1 MAKGVLL
8 PRLRAGFCG
17 FKSKN
22 STPVCAVTSN
32 SIDSGGKLEK
42 NGKSSYFELFYAVY
56 GGKVKNAVK
65 TSVFGA
71 LAFLGAGLLLTG
83 CKSAP
88 ELAQANA
95 LALIQ
100 AKYDQ
105 TPPVGANIA
114 VYDLGMRQ
122 GVTARYWERTTI
134 YPNRFWADFTLTPEG
149 KKVLKLQK
157 GGDVILWRPGNA
169 DDKNYSIVVVT
180 VAANHLKARD
190 IKEIQDETGGGKGA
204 DFTESIVWDGVPG
217 PLQDIA
223 HNPGNKLSAKRHAE
237 FVLDG
242 GAWKLQAIN

>member
-1 MAKGVLL
+1 M
-8 PRLRAGFCG
+8 
-17 FKSKN
+17 
-22 STPVCAVTSN
+22 
-32 SIDSGGKLEK
+32 
-42 NGKSSYFELFYAVY
+42 
-56 GGKVKNAVK
+56 KNAVK
-65 TSVFGA
+65 IGVFGV
-71 LAFLGAGLLLTG
+71 LAFLGAGLLLIG

-88 ELAQANA
+88 ELTQANA

-114 VYDLGMRQ
+114 VGDLGMRQ
-122 GVTARYWERTTI
+122 GVTDRYWDRTTV

-149 KKVLKLQK
+149 KKALKLPK
-157 GGDVILWRPGNA
+157 GGEVIQWRPENA
-169 DDKNYSIVVVT
+169 GDNGYSIVVVT
-180 VAANHLKARD
+180 AAANHLKARD

-242 GAWKLQAIN
+242 GAWKLQGIN